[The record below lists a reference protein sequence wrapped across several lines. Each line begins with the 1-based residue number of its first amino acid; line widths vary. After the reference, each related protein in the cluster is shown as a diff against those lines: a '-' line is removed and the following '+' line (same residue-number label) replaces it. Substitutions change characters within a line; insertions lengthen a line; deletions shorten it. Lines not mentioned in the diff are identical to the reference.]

1 LEGLALMKFR
11 SLFVLLFVPVFSMS
25 ALAFYGRGDIS
36 RRSDSYLRAREL
48 TAYFPVVAA
57 SDADYGFEDGS
68 AVLPVTIVPHPTDGG
83 IREIVPDR
91 FKGRFQAW
99 KSELLSTE
107 VGRTQWEKYAT
118 NKDFILTIAVSGG
131 KEKGAGTDKFLWDD
145 QGNLVGATIT
155 LGGDIESGYPT
166 PIYYP
171 VLNSLA
177 SESTG
182 YSISGKILA
191 ATKLS
196 HEIGHVN
203 QASAANMKFLQ
214 LQNKL
219 IPEYNAIMLKNGF
232 RSNDRKLIDLAE
244 QMKGTPV
251 EIWESRE
258 YWSEVNAMLYLN
270 ARIEKEDFYCF
281 VFKKM
286 RSNLEAYAKGYESR
300 FLDHPEFATSP
311 CWR

>member
-1 LEGLALMKFR
+1 MKFR
-11 SLFVLLFVPVFSMS
+11 DLFVLLFVLGFSVSGFAFGFNGGVS
-25 ALAFYGRGDIS
+25 ASLS
-36 RRSDSYLRAREL
+36 RPEIAREL
-48 TAYFPVVAA
+48 TVYFPVLAA
-57 SDADYGFEDGS
+57 SSAADVFEDPSG
-68 AVLPVTIVPHPTDGG
+68 VQPITIVPHPTDGG
-83 IREIVPDR
+83 IREMIPDR
-91 FKGRFQAW
+91 FKERYDAW
-99 KSELLSTE
+99 KTELLSTE
-107 VGRTQWEKYAT
+107 VGKEQWDKYAT
-118 NKDFILTIAVSGG
+118 NKDFILTIVVAGG

-155 LGGDIESGYPT
+155 LGGDIEAGFPT

-177 SESTG
+177 SESTS
-182 YSISGKILA
+182 YSIPGKILA

-196 HEIGHVN
+196 HEVGHVN
-203 QASAANMKFLQ
+203 QAAIANMKFLQ

-232 RSNDRKLIDLAE
+232 RSNDKKLLDLAE

-258 YWSEVNAMLYLN
+258 YWSEVNAMLFLK
-270 ARIEKEDFYCF
+270 ARIEKEGFYCF

-286 RSNLEAYAKGYESR
+286 RYNVESYAKSYESR
-300 FLDHPEFATSP
+300 FLDHPEFAGSP
-311 CWR
+311 CFR

>member
-1 LEGLALMKFR
+1 MKFR
-11 SLFVLLFVPVFSMS
+11 DLFVLFFVLVLSVSGFAFGFERGISGSPSNP
-25 ALAFYGRGDIS
+25 ALGRQ
-36 RRSDSYLRAREL
+36 L
-48 TAYFPVVAA
+48 TAYFPIVAA
-57 SDADYGFEDGS
+57 SSALDRFEDSTG
-68 AVLPVTIVPHPTDGG
+68 VQPVTIVPHPTDGG
-83 IREIVPDR
+83 IREMISDR
-91 FKGRFQAW
+91 FKERFLAW
-99 KSELLSTE
+99 KTELLSTE
-107 VGRTQWEKYAT
+107 FGKSEWAKYEN
-118 NKDFILTIAVSGG
+118 NKDFILTIVVSGS

-155 LGGDIESGYPT
+155 LGGDIESGFPT

-177 SESTG
+177 SESTS

-203 QASAANMKFLQ
+203 QAAMANMKFLQ

-232 RSNDRKLIDLAE
+232 RSNDKKLLDLAE

-270 ARIEKEDFYCF
+270 ARIGKEDFYCF

-286 RSNLEAYAKGYESR
+286 RYNVEAYAKSYESR
-300 FLDHPEFATSP
+300 FLDHPEFAGSP